1 MSRRERPGQSA
12 ENWKERQDA
21 LAEERA
27 RKFLADLNERQDKLK
42 PRDLNDALAELVHNA
57 GDLAKY
63 LGAKDTETQQTTG
76 VPSDHDA
83 VVTAH
88 HGLAGDLGLPS
99 AFLVFSVVQGLT
111 KAAAFANSQIDAL
124 GEKHVEEIVSSL
136 AKAWDQFKDST
147 EQIIEDVKQQI
158 TELASLEK
166 TDQAPIE
173 RSDAT
178 GQPDAGLR
186 TQDKVR
192 PDAPDTEMTALQN
205 DQAKERADQAVQG
218 TERKQETSV
227 EIGGAKVDAEI
238 AEVRKLQDAQ
248 EKVRDDQAAYAAER
262 RTQLAEKYAGSPE
275 QEKHLTKFDKAAK
288 AADET
293 LVRQQDAELQKLQEQ
308 QLQRSIPPDPNRD
321 R

>member
-21 LAEERA
+21 LAEERD
-27 RKFLADLNERQDKLK
+27 RKFLADLSERQDKSK
-42 PRDLNDALAELVHNA
+42 PEDLNDALAELVHNV

-63 LGAKDTETQQTTG
+63 LGAKDTEIQQTTG

-83 VVTAH
+83 VVSAH

-111 KAAAFANSQIDAL
+111 KAAAFANSQIRINVL
-124 GEKHVEEIVSSL
+124 GEKPAEEIVSNL

-147 EQIIEDVKQQI
+147 EQIIEDVKQQM
-158 TELASLEK
+158 TELVSLEK

-178 GQPDAGLR
+178 EQPDAGLR
-186 TQDKVR
+186 TQEKVQ
-192 PDAPDTEMTALQN
+192 PDAPDPEMTALQN
-205 DQAKERADQAVQG
+205 DQAKEQSVQG

-238 AEVRKLQDAQ
+238 AEIRKLQDEQ
-248 EKVRDDQAAYAAER
+248 EKVRDDQAAYAGER

-275 QEKHLTKFDKAAK
+275 QEKHLKEFDKAAK
-288 AADET
+288 VADDT

-308 QLQRSIPPDPNRD
+308 QLQRPNPSDPSRD